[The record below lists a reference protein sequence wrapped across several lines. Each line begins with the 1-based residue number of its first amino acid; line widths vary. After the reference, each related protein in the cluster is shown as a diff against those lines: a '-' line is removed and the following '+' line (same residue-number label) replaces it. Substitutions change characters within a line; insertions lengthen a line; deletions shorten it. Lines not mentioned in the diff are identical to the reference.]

1 MRFDE
6 SNVPIFSMDIYG
18 YDTYPFP
25 YAFRYPKAGEN
36 NSKVQL
42 FVYELDNEINKE
54 ILIGSEN
61 PYYIPRIMYVGEKH
75 GMLVQT
81 LNRHQNHL
89 KLWRVN
95 PLKNTSSLLLEEKDA
110 AYVSIQ
116 DNHKFLNDGTFLW
129 LSERDGYYH
138 IYHYDNEGKLIE
150 QLTEGE
156 WEVTAIYGMN
166 EKNKEIYY
174 QSVEFGSTNRVIF
187 SLTLKEKRKRVLA
200 FKSGFNGA
208 TFSADKSFFIYSYS
222 DEQTPPKYA
231 VYDSR
236 KGKKIQDLLNNK
248 TFMLTGKLEGMS
260 RAEAKVRIES
270 LGGKVVSSISK
281 NTNYLITGEKPTNSK
296 IDKANSL
303 TVKIINETY
312 ETMRR

>member
-1 MRFDE
+1 MAYVFKRNLFVKDLKSRQIKQLTYDGNFQTINGISDWVYEEEFGFVRAFDWGPDSKELVYMRFDE
-6 SNVPIFSMDIYG
+6 SKVPIFSMDIYG

-42 FVYELDNEINKE
+42 FVYELDFEFYLEIF
-54 ILIGSEN
+54 LGSEN
-61 PYYIPRIMYVGEKH
+61 PYYIPRIMYLGKKH

-95 PLKNTSSLLLEEKDA
+95 PLKNTSSLLLEEKDT

-187 SLTLKEKRKRVLA
+187 SLTLKEKKKRVLA

-208 TFSADKSFFIYSYS
+208 TFSADKSFFIHSYS
-222 DEQTPPKYA
+222 DEQTPPKCA
-231 VYDSR
+231 VSVSY
-236 KGKKIQDLLNNK
+236 
-248 TFMLTGKLEGMS
+248 THLTLPTK
-260 RAEAKVRIES
+260 RI
-270 LGGKVVSSISK
+270 V
-281 NTNYLITGEKPTNSK
+281 
-296 IDKANSL
+296 
-303 TVKIINETY
+303 
-312 ETMRR
+312 